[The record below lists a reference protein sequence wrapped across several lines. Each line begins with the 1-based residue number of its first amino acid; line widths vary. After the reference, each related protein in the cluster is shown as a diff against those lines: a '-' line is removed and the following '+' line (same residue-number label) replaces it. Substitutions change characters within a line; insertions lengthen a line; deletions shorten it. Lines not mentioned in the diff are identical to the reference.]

1 MSLADQEGGAG
12 LLGLA
17 LLAVGLI
24 LATMAVDVAQLIVA
38 RTRATTAA
46 DAAAL
51 AAAPVTF
58 RGFGTDSSPES
69 EAARFAALNGAD
81 LVECRCR
88 VDRSWSRRTVTV
100 TVSYQVALRLLGN
113 RVLTAAAAA
122 EFVPVELIAGTD

>member
-1 MSLADQEGGAG
+1 M
-12 LLGLA
+12 LGLA

-24 LATMAVDVAQLIVA
+24 LAAMAADVAQLVVA

-58 RGFGTDSSPES
+58 RGFGTDTTPER

-81 LVECRCR
+81 LVDCRCP
-88 VDRSWSRRTVTV
+88 VDLSWSRRAVTV
-100 TVSYQVALRLLGN
+100 VVAFEVSLRLFGT
-113 RVLTAAAAA
+113 RTVTAAAAA
-122 EFVPVELIAGTD
+122 EFVPVDLVP